1 MLDDMKAGHAALAV
15 RAERTHVID
24 RIPINDVELMFL
36 ALSNHG
42 RVQVHAA
49 SIQLV
54 FLKQLQPLTTAAA
67 QVEDGP
73 AFFSRVSRSKEGQ
86 VELETLF
93 DLGARST
100 KSVFEAKVEG
110 IQRAR
115 VLLFTGIG
123 FGYPLS
129 GDDLAVPVC
138 SQDLL

>member
-1 MLDDMKAGHAALAV
+1 MLDDVKAGYAPLAV
-15 RAERTHVID
+15 RAERTHVIE
-24 RIPINDVELMFL
+24 RIPINNVEVMFL
-36 ALSNHG
+36 ALSDHG

-49 SIQLV
+49 SIKIV
-54 FLKQLQPLTTAAA
+54 FLKQLQPLPTAAA

-86 VELETLF
+86 VKLDTLF

-100 KSVFEAKVEG
+100 KSVFEAKVER

-115 VLLFTGIG
+115 VLLFAGIG
-123 FGYPLS
+123 AGCPLS
-129 GDDLAVPVC
+129 GGDLTVPVC